1 MVSPYKDNPHSW
13 QEILKVIS
21 RCPVCGSVYNTQK
34 AKLFAQKEKA
44 QMVHFSCENCLGNFI
59 AMVMN
64 MNHGLSTIGLVTDL
78 DFEDA
83 RKKVGLPVIT
93 LDEVISYHNDIQNNK
108 IINLN

>member
-1 MVSPYKDNPHSW
+1 MIGSQKDNFHSW

-44 QMVHFSCENCLGNFI
+44 QMVHFSCENCFGNFI

-64 MNHGLSTIGLVTDL
+64 MNHGLSTIGLVSDL

-83 RKKVGLPVIT
+83 KLKFSLPTIT
-93 LDEVISYHNDIQNNK
+93 VDEIITYHQDIQNNK
-108 IINLN
+108 III